1 MKKLVSELSFDSKVI
16 FVDGLPGCGKTLI
29 SNAITSIENVELLS
43 YMYEVE
49 HVCALYKLDHISL
62 ESGAAQIQKLVD
74 VKVYNQMMSR
84 DVNFRYSDLSSV
96 FKYHNP
102 EKYFMRLFSEGDEAI
117 PKKIIKEKP
126 ILNIAIHNNIAFS
139 NPIINALKC
148 RCYYINVL
156 RHPVYMINQQ
166 SLNFKNIHGT
176 NRDFEIHFK
185 YGKHNIPYFAIGWE
199 REYANSTPV
208 EKSIYFIKNII
219 ENSKE
224 NINKYKSSKDVQ
236 YIEVIFEEFVKDPL
250 NYLRSISKILGS
262 KLIDN
267 YNTVLSSQNI
277 PRDHVSKG
285 LDLPIYRRCGW
296 EPPTLDSEKN
306 EVTLLKD
313 RFSSQIRKP
322 VKAILNQICEDYESS
337 FWSPQD

>member
-29 SNAITSIENVELLS
+29 SNAITSIDNVELLS

-49 HVCALYKLDHISL
+49 HVCALYKLGHISL
-62 ESGAAQIQKLVD
+62 ESGAVQIQKLVD

-102 EKYFMRLFSEGDEAI
+102 EKYFKRLFSEGDEVI
-117 PKKIIKEKP
+117 PEKIIREKP

-139 NPIINALKC
+139 SPIINALKR
-148 RCYYINVL
+148 RCFYINIL
-156 RHPVYMINQQ
+156 RHPIYMIKQQ

-185 YGKHNIPYFAIGWE
+185 YGKNNIPYFAIGWE
-199 REYANSTPV
+199 REYVKSNSV

-219 ENSKE
+219 ENSKV

-236 YIEVIFEEFVKDPL
+236 YIEIIFEEFVKDPL
-250 NYLRSISKILGS
+250 IYLKSIADLLNS
-262 KLIDN
+262 KLTTN
-267 YNTVLSSQNI
+267 YNTILSSQNI

-296 EPPTLDSEKN
+296 ESPTLESEKA
-306 EVTLLKD
+306 EVASLKE
-313 RFSSQIRKP
+313 RFSSQVKKP

-337 FWSPQD
+337 FWAPQD

>member
-185 YGKHNIPYFAIGWE
+185 YGKNNIPYFAIGWE
-199 REYANSTPV
+199 REYVKSNSV

-219 ENSKE
+219 ENSKV

-236 YIEVIFEEFVKDPL
+236 YIEIIFEEFVKDPL
-250 NYLRSISKILGS
+250 IYLKSIADLLNS
-262 KLIDN
+262 KLTTN
-267 YNTVLSSQNI
+267 YNTILSSQNI

-296 EPPTLDSEKN
+296 ESPTLESEKA
-306 EVTLLKD
+306 EVASLKE
-313 RFSSQIRKP
+313 RFSSQVKKP

-337 FWSPQD
+337 FWAPQD